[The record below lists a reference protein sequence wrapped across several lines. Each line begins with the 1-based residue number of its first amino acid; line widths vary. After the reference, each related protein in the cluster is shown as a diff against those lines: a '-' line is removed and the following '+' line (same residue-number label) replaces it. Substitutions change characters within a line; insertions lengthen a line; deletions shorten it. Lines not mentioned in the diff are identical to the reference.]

1 MSPNFTYAELTISSV
16 RKDNTPPPNILQRIE
31 SILAP
36 GCEEIKKYLDGKS
49 VLINSGYRSPE
60 VNKAIGGSKT
70 SAHCLGYAV
79 DFISP
84 KYGTPIQV
92 AERLSETLKKFD
104 QIIYEGTWVHA
115 SFDPRNR
122 KQVLTKTKGG
132 YVKGIV

>member
-16 RKDNTPPPNILQRIE
+16 RKDNTPSPEILQRIE
-31 SILAP
+31 TILAP
-36 GCEEIKKYLDGKS
+36 GCEEIKKALDGKP

-60 VNKAIGGSKT
+60 INKAIGGSKN

-84 KYGTPIQV
+84 KYGTAMQV

-104 QIIYEGTWVHA
+104 QIIYEGTWVHV

-122 KQVLTKTKGG
+122 KQILTKTKDG
-132 YVKGIV
+132 YVRGIV